1 MDNWKERYKGYRE
14 HREKSVPAPC
24 SRTALVRDR
33 AIDEIKTEMKKTQSW
48 EKVDDDVWDK
58 VVQRMKYKEK
68 KQREND

>member
-24 SRTALVRDR
+24 SRTALIRDR

-58 VVQRMKYKEK
+58 VVQRMKNKEK